1 MTMFVSNEEVKQRK
15 TDSNA
20 NAPVSMYLWSLM
32 WYIFHNILCSEIY
45 LIEFVCDRKWVL
57 QKNRLSLTPV
67 V

>member
-1 MTMFVSNEEVKQRK
+1 MHS
-15 TDSNA
+15 
-20 NAPVSMYLWSLM
+20 PLM

-67 V
+67 G